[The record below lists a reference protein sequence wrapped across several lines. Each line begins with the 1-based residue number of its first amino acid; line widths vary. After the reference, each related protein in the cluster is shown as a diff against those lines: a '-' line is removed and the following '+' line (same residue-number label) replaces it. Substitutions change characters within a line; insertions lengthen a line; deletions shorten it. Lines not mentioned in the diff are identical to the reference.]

1 MTKLKVRR
9 LKLKRL
15 KVRGSVLYFYQKK
28 KKTIQYVSP
37 TLFTWVGIK
46 SSLSLEY
53 LSFNKLNINY

>member
-28 KKTIQYVSP
+28 KKNYPIRESNPIYMGWYQV
-37 TLFTWVGIK
+37 FIK
-46 SSLSLEY
+46 S
-53 LSFNKLNINY
+53 